1 MPEVIKSELIIFAGL
16 FITMV
21 ETDIIIIGAGP
32 VGLFTVFEAGLLKL
46 RCHLIDSLPVPGGQ
60 LIEIYPKKPI
70 YDIPGYPIVNAGELV
85 DKLMEQI
92 AVFKPAFTLGET
104 AMSLDETEDNKF
116 IVTTNKGTQHHAPV
130 VIIAGGLGVFEPRKP
145 PIEHLDSY
153 EDRGVEYIIR
163 DPEFYKGKRVVISGG
178 GDSALD
184 WTIYLMENNIVKELS
199 LVHRRTSFRG
209 HLDSVQKV
217 MDLANSGKINL
228 ITEAEVVGINPETRG
243 HVGAVVIKHSTLG
256 DMIKETDHFIPLF
269 GLTPSLGPLG
279 TWGLDIEKNA
289 VKVNNVDYST
299 NRKGVYAVGDINTYL
314 GKLKLILCG
323 FHEGTLAVQS
333 AFARIYPN
341 KKNVLKYT
349 TVNGVSGF

>member
-1 MPEVIKSELIIFAGL
+1 MI
-16 FITMV
+16 

-85 DKLMEQI
+85 DSLVEQS
-92 AVFKPAFTLGET
+92 AVFKPAFTLGES
-104 AMSLDETEDNKF
+104 AVSLDETVDNKF
-116 IVTTNKGTQHHAPV
+116 IVTTNKGTQHKAPI

-145 PIEHLDSY
+145 PIENLDKF
-153 EDRGVEYIIR
+153 EDKGVEYIIR
-163 DPEFYKGKRVVISGG
+163 DPEFYKGKRVIISGG

-184 WTIYLMENNIVKELS
+184 WTIYLIEKNIVSELS

-217 MDLANSGKINL
+217 MDLASSGKINL
-228 ITEAEVVGINPETRG
+228 ITDAEVVGINPDSKG
-243 HVGAVVIKHSTLG
+243 NVGAVVIKHSNLG
-256 DMIKETDHFIPLF
+256 DMVKEADHFIPLF
-269 GLTPSLGPLG
+269 GLTPSLGPIAD
-279 TWGLDIEKNA
+279 WGLDIEKNA
-289 VKVNNVDYST
+289 VKVNTFDYST
-299 NRKGVYAVGDINTYL
+299 NRKGIYAVGDINTYP

-333 AFARIYPN
+333 AFARIHPN